1 MALSWSRQD
10 TSVIDERL
18 RDSDYIAEAYSIA
31 DIACYPRIRLHARR
45 GQDLE
50 DFPQVR
56 RW

>member
-31 DIACYPRIRLHARR
+31 DIACYPWIRLHARR